1 LSTLITAF
9 DAVIGLPLDQ
19 LRPESSTPGLR
30 EERWKQEARFFDE
43 QSQNLEIG
51 LIDPL
56 TLERYRS
63 ARRLRFN
70 KEFRFHLLGDLRG
83 KRVLDVG
90 CGDGANTVLLA
101 KLGAAM
107 VVGIDISPGSI
118 EVARTRARINGVSD
132 RVEFVCAPLETAP
145 LNSGAFDVIW
155 GDAILHHLIADL
167 DGVLKKLMDCARPG
181 ALLLFSEPVNISPTL
196 RRIRFLIPVHT
207 EVTPDERPLEPD
219 EIGLLRSYVPDLR
232 IQPFTLLGRLD
243 RFVLRIYNYERSS
256 AWRRSISSA
265 LAAADA
271 VLLRVPGVD
280 RLSGTAVL
288 YGHARR

>member
-1 LSTLITAF
+1 L
-9 DAVIGLPLDQ
+9 GYHWDQ

-107 VVGIDISPGSI
+107 VVAS
-118 EVARTRARINGVSD
+118 T
-132 RVEFVCAPLETAP
+132 F
-145 LNSGAFDVIW
+145 
-155 GDAILHHLIADL
+155 
-167 DGVLKKLMDCARPG
+167 
-181 ALLLFSEPVNISPTL
+181 
-196 RRIRFLIPVHT
+196 RR
-207 EVTPDERPLEPD
+207 
-219 EIGLLRSYVPDLR
+219 
-232 IQPFTLLGRLD
+232 GRLKSPEPG
-243 RFVLRIYNYERSS
+243 RGSMASATAWNSS
-256 AWRRSISSA
+256 ARRSK
-265 LAAADA
+265 
-271 VLLRVPGVD
+271 RP
-280 RLSGTAVL
+280 R
-288 YGHARR
+288 